1 MVALPSGLEDAFGYE
16 GLGLGCRVWA
26 CSGFRIS
33 TLNFGLLTVV
43 PVLQVEEG
51 AKKALKPKA

>member
-26 CSGFRIS
+26 CSGFRA
-33 TLNFGLLTVV
+33 LGFRVQGRGLSGVRLGFE
-43 PVLQVEEG
+43 LQGQV
-51 AKKALKPKA
+51 ASIY